1 MAQSNHPGTVDGA
14 PGSDGRIVFEARE
27 VSRSYP
33 GVQALDGVTL
43 SGRAG
48 RVLAICGANGAGKS
62 TLAKI
67 LAGIESPSSG
77 SVRVVDSEVEID
89 SPASAFDAGVL
100 LMHQEPV
107 LIDTFTVEENVML
120 RGLSGADGNRPWRTV
135 PKPDRAKV
143 REALAAV
150 GMGDV
155 SLTRRAG
162 TLGPGQR
169 QMLALS
175 RALLQPHRVLLLDE
189 TTASSTEEHFKDVQ
203 ALVERE
209 KAAGVAVVFVSH
221 RMPEVF
227 ALADDIAVLRGGRLI
242 EVVDAKSTD
251 KDEVLS
257 LMIGEAVAALES
269 PSYDAPSGAVPR
281 VQVSGWSAGSARNI
295 SFDIGAGEVLGVY
308 GLVGSGRSSV
318 ARSLTGH
325 QASFGGTLQLDGEVL
340 APDTVKR
347 ALRAGIVYV
356 PEDRKKEGFIPDFS
370 NGQNLTLATL
380 GKNSRGGVLSLA
392 KERAR
397 VRDLISKYQVKGG
410 AATYTRSLSGGNQQK
425 VCIAKWMEAEPD
437 LVVLDEPTKG
447 IDVGARM
454 NIYEIIRDLAAQG
467 KSVLV
472 ITSEA
477 EEALMLCNR
486 VAVLRDGEL
495 VAEYSTADATTDDLI
510 RASLGGETA

>member
-1 MAQSNHPGTVDGA
+1 MTQQDHPQRVDGA
-14 PGSDGRIVFEARE
+14 PGSGGQIVFEARA

-43 SGRAG
+43 SGHG
-48 RVLAICGANGAGKS
+48 GKVLAICGANGAGKS

-67 LAGIESPSSG
+67 LAGIETPSSG
-77 SVRVVDSEVEID
+77 SVRVVGADVEID

-107 LIDTFTVEENVML
+107 LIDTFTIEENVML
-120 RGLSGADGNRPWRTV
+120 RGLSGADGNRAWRTV
-135 PKPDRAKV
+135 QKPDRAKV

-150 GMGDV
+150 GMEDV
-155 SLTRRAG
+155 PLTCLAG
-162 TLGPGQR
+162 SLGPGQR

-175 RALLQPHRVLLLDE
+175 RAVIQPHRVLLLDE

-242 EVVDAKSTD
+242 DVVDARETD
-251 KDEVLS
+251 QDEVLS
-257 LMIGEAVAALES
+257 LMIGEAVAALE
-269 PSYDAPSGAVPR
+269 PPRYEPPEGAPPLVE
-281 VQVSGWSAGSARNI
+281 VSGWNAGSARDI
-295 SFDIGAGEVLGVY
+295 SFEIGAGEVLGIY

-318 ARSLTGH
+318 ARSLSGH
-325 QASFGGTLQLDGEVL
+325 QPSSGGAMRLGGATLR
-340 APDTVKR
+340 PDSVKR

-380 GKNSRGGVLSLA
+380 GKNSRGGVLSPSR
-392 KERAR
+392 ERAR
-397 VRDLISKYQVKGG
+397 VRELIAKYQVKGG
-410 AATYTRSLSGGNQQK
+410 GATLTRSLSGGNQQK
-425 VCIAKWMEAEPD
+425 VCIAKWMETEPD

-486 VAVLRDGEL
+486 VAVLRDGAL